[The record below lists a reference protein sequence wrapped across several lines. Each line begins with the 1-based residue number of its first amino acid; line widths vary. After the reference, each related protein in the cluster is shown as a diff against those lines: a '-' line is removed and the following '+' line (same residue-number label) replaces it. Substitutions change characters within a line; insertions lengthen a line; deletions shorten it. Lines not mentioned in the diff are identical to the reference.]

1 MKIVYDISSA
11 QPQGSI
17 ITNGGGEYSI
27 VILESL
33 LKQNNGKQIDVL
45 IDANKGTSKKIQEL
59 IERYSLIEKKYTSE
73 KEMAEI
79 LNTYDKIVFPIFYPT
94 YSNLNINKDKKIIG
108 LIHDLSSF
116 YGVYLTNNK
125 YEFIAQDGFD
135 WMRYIY
141 KKLTAKKLMN
151 ATLTQHKRLFTLTDN
166 TNIYTVSNFSKS
178 ALEYFMPE
186 CNVKDVFYSPNREL
200 TKMSNGS
207 TNEKYFLLVNSSRW
221 AKNNIRVVMIFDK
234 LFSDDRYKNRF
245 RDYKVILTGCN
256 ESVRKFL
263 NSKLK
268 NKSRFD
274 LKSFVSD
281 EELAS
286 LYKNTYLFLYPSI
299 LEGFGY
305 PPIEAMKY
313 GTLCA
318 CSTST
323 SIPEV
328 CGDAAIY
335 FDPYDDDAIIMAI
348 FRSFNQTI
356 RDEKVVKIKQRVVEI
371 TQRQENDTNRLISI
385 ILDK

>member
-1 MKIVYDISSA
+1 
-11 QPQGSI
+11 
-17 ITNGGGEYSI
+17 
-27 VILESL
+27 
-33 LKQNNGKQIDVL
+33 
-45 IDANKGTSKKIQEL
+45 
-59 IERYSLIEKKYTSE
+59 
-73 KEMAEI
+73 
-79 LNTYDKIVFPIFYPT
+79 
-94 YSNLNINKDKKIIG
+94 
-108 LIHDLSSF
+108 
-116 YGVYLTNNK
+116 
-125 YEFIAQDGFD
+125 
-135 WMRYIY
+135 
-141 KKLTAKKLMN
+141 
-151 ATLTQHKRLFTLTDN
+151 
-166 TNIYTVSNFSKS
+166 
-178 ALEYFMPE
+178 
-186 CNVKDVFYSPNREL
+186 
-200 TKMSNGS
+200 
-207 TNEKYFLLVNSSRW
+207 
-221 AKNNIRVVMIFDK
+221 MIFDK
-234 LFSDDRYKNRF
+234 LFTDDRYKNRF